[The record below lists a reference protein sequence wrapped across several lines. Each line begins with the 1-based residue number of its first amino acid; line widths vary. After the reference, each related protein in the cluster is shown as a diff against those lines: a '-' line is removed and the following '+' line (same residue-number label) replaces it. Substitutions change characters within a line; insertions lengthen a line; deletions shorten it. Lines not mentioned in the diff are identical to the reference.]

1 MSFNY
6 FVSHGPYSYVYA
18 SEAQTFHAECPWN
31 MDDVT
36 WMKETDPNGD
46 GFYQRDPIQNCGTR
60 HRMRIGIRGTPEEQ
74 VPFES
79 AAIVSFRGKDTSG
92 FGTKYHYDDTTKHSG
107 TVKIT
112 WRSKDGETKVIH
124 DDSISGVKG
133 QGGCP
138 NENYKEYLFD
148 RAGNYTIQTC
158 VGLSSGDCAKP
169 SGCIEYKLYVP
180 EQEEEEDSPEGPP
193 LLPDD
198 SPTAGDAGLPAQAAQ
213 PSIGFRPI
221 MIGIIGLGALVLL
234 SAKKA

>member
-46 GFYQRDPIQNCGTR
+46 GFYQRNPATLCASR

-79 AAIVSFRGKDTSG
+79 SAIVSFRGKDTG
-92 FGTKYHYDDTTKHSG
+92 GLFNNKYRYDDTTKHSG

-112 WRSKDGETKVIH
+112 WRSEDGETKVIH

-133 QGGCP
+133 QGDCP

-148 RAGNYTIQTC
+148 RAGNYTIEAC
-158 VGLSSGDCAKP
+158 VGKSSGDCGKP

-180 EQEEEEDSPEGPP
+180 EKEEEESPEGPP
-193 LLPDD
+193 ILTND
-198 SPTAGDAGLPAQAAQ
+198 SSTTAGEAGFPTQPTQ
-213 PSIGFRPI
+213 PSVGFNPI
-221 MIGIIGLGALVLL
+221 MIGVIGLGAFLLL
-234 SAKKA
+234 SKK